1 MMSNTIQSLYEQ
13 RIQSTAQELL
23 ANGYKVSIEP
33 LVSDLPFQLGRYRP
47 NLIATKDAEG
57 IVLEIQTTLNRL
69 SVDRFQDISERV
81 ATHHGWKFLLI
92 TLDDTSD
99 KILPSSGN
107 ELPSWKDL
115 NTRLVTLN
123 MLIQDS
129 LFEPAILFLWS
140 IIEAALRKRA
150 IAQNLPISR
159 FPTKQLLN
167 HTFSSGEISISEF
180 DLFTTSLDIKDK
192 ISHGIVTPIDPQMLR
207 SANSSI
213 QILVKAWSEENY

>member
-1 MMSNTIQSLYEQ
+1 MSNTIQSLYEQ

-33 LVSDLPFQLGRYRP
+33 LVSDLPFELGGYRP
-47 NLIATKDAEG
+47 NLIATKDGEG
-57 IVLEIQTTLNRL
+57 IVMEIKTTLNRL

-81 ATHHGWKFLLI
+81 ATHHGWRFLLI

-107 ELPSWKDL
+107 ELPSWKEL
-115 NTRLVTLN
+115 STHLVTLN

-140 IIEAALRKRA
+140 ILEAALRKRA

-167 HTFSSGEISISEF
+167 HTFSNGEISISEF
-180 DLFTTSLDIKDK
+180 DLFTTYLEIRDE
-192 ISHGIVTPIDPQMLR
+192 ISHGIVTPIDAEMLQLFN
-207 SANSSI
+207 NSL
-213 QILVKAWSEENY
+213 QILVKAWSEENK

>member
-1 MMSNTIQSLYEQ
+1 MNNITQSLYEQ
-13 RIQSTAQELL
+13 RIESTAQELL

-33 LVSDLPFQLGRYRP
+33 LVADLPFELGGYRP

-81 ATHHGWKFLLI
+81 ATHHGWRFLLI
-92 TLDDTSD
+92 TLDDTSEQ
-99 KILPSSGN
+99 ILPSSGN
-107 ELPSWKDL
+107 ELPSWHEL

-123 MLIQDS
+123 MLIEDL
-129 LFEPAILFLWS
+129 LFEPAILYLWS
-140 IIEAALRKRA
+140 ILEAAFRKRS

-180 DLFTTSLDIKDK
+180 DLFKTSLEIRDK
-192 ISHGIVTPIDPQMLR
+192 ISHGTIVSIDPKMLD

-213 QILVKAWSEENY
+213 QILVKAWSERQ